1 MARWD
6 EGRKAF
12 CSTPGKKF
20 TTGIEDAVKATR
32 SGCEARGMQMSTR
45 GLQKHQ
51 HLLREELHRSP
62 RTAG

>member
-12 CSTPGKKF
+12 CCTPGKKF
-20 TTGIEDAVKATR
+20 TTGIEDVVKAIQ
-32 SGCEARGMQMSTR
+32 GVYEARGMQMSAKD
-45 GLQKHQ
+45 LQKHQ
-51 HLLREELHRSP
+51 HLLREEFHRSP